1 MRWCIDPVRIC
12 TTIILVCLVSI
23 GTVVWAAEL
32 SEWEKIEALLN
43 SLKDIPGAVFV
54 RNGANYSADQA
65 VDHLRRKLT
74 AAGQRVKTA
83 EDFIACCASGSSIS
97 GEPYRI
103 KFPDGRIVNS
113 ADYFRAKLNELNH
126 LNEPRR

>member
-1 MRWCIDPVRIC
+1 M
-12 TTIILVCLVSI
+12 LAGLVSLGAI
-23 GTVVWAAEL
+23 AGAAER
-32 SEWEKIEALLN
+32 SEREKIEALLN
-43 SLKDIPGAVFV
+43 SLKDIPSAVFV
-54 RNGANYSADQA
+54 RNGTNYSADQA

-103 KFPDGRIVNS
+103 KFPDGHIVNS

>member
-1 MRWCIDPVRIC
+1 MVRWLQTYTSAV
-12 TTIILVCLVSI
+12 VACLVAF
-23 GTVVWAAEL
+23 GTIAWAGEL
-32 SEWEKIEALLN
+32 GEGQKIEALLA

-54 RNGANYSADQA
+54 RNGTDYTADHA

-83 EDFIACCASGSSIS
+83 EDFILCCASGSSMS

-113 ADYFRAKLNELNH
+113 ADYFRAKLND

>member
-1 MRWCIDPVRIC
+1 MLAG
-12 TTIILVCLVSI
+12 LVALGSVAGAS
-23 GTVVWAAEL
+23 EL
-32 SEWEKIEALLN
+32 SERQKIEALLD

-54 RNGANYSADQA
+54 RNGTDYRADQA

-74 AAGQRVKTA
+74 AAGQHVKTA
-83 EDFIACCASGSSIS
+83 EGFIDCCASGSSIS

-103 KFPDGRIVNS
+103 KFPDGRIVTS
-113 ADYFRAKLNELNH
+113 AEYFRAKLNELNH